1 MIDLTKL
8 VILFDAAAKCGDRD
22 CEHCKSLFK
31 TGTQCPLWINKDNT
45 LEALKAVEKH
55 LDDIWDNSSIVT
67 NEEFVKILTE

>member
-31 TGTQCPLWINKDNT
+31 TGRQCPLWINKDNT